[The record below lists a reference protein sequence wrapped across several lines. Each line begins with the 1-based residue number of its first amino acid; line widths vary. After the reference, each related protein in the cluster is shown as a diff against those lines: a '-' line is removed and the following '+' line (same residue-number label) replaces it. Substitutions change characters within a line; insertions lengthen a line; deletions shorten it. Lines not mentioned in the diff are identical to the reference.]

1 MQDRYITVIPAYK
14 KSFDADEEKC
24 VGRYFDVLES
34 AKIFVVPESLDVSW
48 YENRYAGALFERF
61 DDRFFKGIRAY
72 NRLLLSTAF
81 YKRFDKWEYMLIA
94 QPDAT
99 LWQDRDRI
107 SEFIDKAFDYYGA
120 PWIPERRIWE
130 WLFPKKEGFPGFTIR
145 CLKKKGCGITMGN
158 GGFSLRRNESCIR
171 LIEQYGW
178 RKIYWFIKRNED
190 IFFGVCG
197 SDNRND
203 FKPADVETGRAFAL
217 EYGLRDSVKC
227 GKPPYAV
234 HGWKKEFTDYEEM
247 KAFLKENGIEI

>member
-1 MQDRYITVIPAYK
+1 MSDRYVTIIPAYK
-14 KSFDADEEKC
+14 KSFDADEESC

-34 AKIFVVPESLDVSW
+34 VKVFAVPESLDVSW
-48 YENRYAGALFERF
+48 YEKRYEGAVFERF

-99 LWQDRDRI
+99 LWQDTDRI
-107 SEFIDKAFDYYGA
+107 EEFIAKGYDYYGA

-130 WLFPKKEGFPGFTIR
+130 WLFPKKDGFPGFYIR
-145 CLKKKGCGITMGN
+145 CLKKKGSGITMGN
-158 GGFSLRRNESCIR
+158 GGFSLRRSEACIR

-197 SDNRND
+197 SDNGND
-203 FKPADVETGRAFAL
+203 FKPADVESGKEFAL
-217 EYGLRDSVKC
+217 EYGLRDSVKN
-227 GKPPYAV
+227 GKLPYAV
-234 HGWKKEFTDYEEM
+234 HGWKKEFASYDEM
-247 KAFLKENGIEI
+247 KAFLDENGIRI